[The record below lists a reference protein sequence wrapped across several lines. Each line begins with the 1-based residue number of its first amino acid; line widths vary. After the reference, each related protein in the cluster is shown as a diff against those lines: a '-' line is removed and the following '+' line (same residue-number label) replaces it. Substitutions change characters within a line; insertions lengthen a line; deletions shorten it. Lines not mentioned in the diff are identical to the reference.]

1 MKTYKRRGNKW
12 TINETLQLQREYELL
27 EWNVSEISEK
37 HQRSVES
44 ILYKLEIEGFIDSW
58 KNARGY
64 CYNEYTTSHQKDVIN
79 FLLNHHHE
87 NVSENV
93 SEEEKTNHDKLDD
106 RVCNLESTVKD
117 IASMV
122 EQILTSITEKNVKN
136 NNSKNKLYL

>member
-1 MKTYKRRGNKW
+1 MTTYKRRGNKW

-27 EWNVSEISEK
+27 EWNVSEIAEK
-37 HQRSVES
+37 HQRSIES

-79 FLLNHHHE
+79 FLLNNHHE
-87 NVSENV
+87 NI
-93 SEEEKTNHDKLDD
+93 SEEEKTNDDKLND
-106 RVCNLESTVKD
+106 RVCNLESSVKD
-117 IASMV
+117 ITSMV
-122 EQILTSITEKNVKN
+122 EQILTSINEKNVKN